1 MLRLIPDSLTTALP
15 VFTTDDSIQGFFTGT
30 YPPSGDGASSSSRT
44 LSWTPSVGLDQGNVK
59 CGSWLRDRQDDTE
72 RVAQSLVGRRVAR
85 IYLTDEVEWMHQA
98 RQFTQQRVK
107 RLGKDWV
114 DGLYPGKVY
123 RREKRALEENFTHLV
138 VPGIDAAKE
147 AGILRKTLPTL
158 WAEATL
164 RNGGRS

>member
-1 MLRLIPDSLTTALP
+1 
-15 VFTTDDSIQGFFTGT
+15 
-30 YPPSGDGASSSSRT
+30 
-44 LSWTPSVGLDQGNVK
+44 
-59 CGSWLRDRQDDTE
+59 
-72 RVAQSLVGRRVAR
+72 
-85 IYLTDEVEWMHQA
+85 MHQA
-98 RQFTQQRVK
+98 RQLTQQRVK

-123 RREKRALEENFTHLV
+123 RREKRALEEKFTHPV

-147 AGILRKTLPTL
+147 AAILRKTLPTL

>member
-1 MLRLIPDSLTTALP
+1 MRVLA
-15 VFTTDDSIQGFFTGT
+15 
-30 YPPSGDGASSSSRT
+30 AS
-44 LSWTPSVGLDQGNVK
+44 
-59 CGSWLRDRQDDTE
+59 RQDDTE

-85 IYLTDEVEWMHQA
+85 IYLTDEVEWTLQA

-147 AGILRKTLPTL
+147 AGILRKTPPTR